1 MIETVKVKVQLLD
14 DLAVLPKR
22 ATELAGGW
30 DVCAEK
36 IEQLEEDLVVC
47 YLGFALQ
54 FPENY
59 KITLVPRSSITKTKW
74 ILQNSP
80 GLGDAKLNII

>member
-1 MIETVKVKVQLLD
+1 MIETVKVKVQLLENPV
-14 DLAVLPKR
+14 VLPAR
-22 ATELAGGW
+22 ASELAGGW
-30 DVCAEK
+30 DVCAAR
-36 IEQLEEDLVVC
+36 IEQVEEDLVVC

-80 GLGDAKLNII
+80 GLGDAKINII